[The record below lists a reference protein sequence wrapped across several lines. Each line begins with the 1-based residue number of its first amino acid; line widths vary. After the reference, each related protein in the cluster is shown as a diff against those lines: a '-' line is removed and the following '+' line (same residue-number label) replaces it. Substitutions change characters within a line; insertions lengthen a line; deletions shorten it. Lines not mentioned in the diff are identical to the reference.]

1 MTPIDKLDP
10 RTIPLW
16 IPLALSAGP
25 VVALGFARFA
35 YALILPAMIRALGWS
50 LATAGTMN
58 TANALGYLLGA
69 LIATRLARRWGLG
82 RIFLVSLTVTSLTI
96 LGTGL
101 TGNNL
106 ILALWRFTSGAAG
119 GVAFVVGGGLVAKAT
134 VQEPVQRAALLLGLY
149 FGGAGLGIV
158 LSAWTV
164 PMLLASLPWTVGWRV
179 AWGILGG
186 ISLLTLIGAG
196 PATHHIVQG
205 DPRAISHRLRAPLEL
220 RPIRPMLM
228 AYGFYGA
235 GYIVYMTFIVVFL
248 QHHGAG
254 PQEIVWF
261 WTVLGSAA
269 VAFAFLWG
277 RLLSRASGGR
287 GVAALMGLV
296 LCGVL
301 LPLWSTTIL
310 AVLGSAVLFGAAFLA
325 VVTSV
330 TRVAQRSLPVLQWTA
345 ALAALTVAFGLGQT
359 LGPFVAGFVSE
370 GGGGVR
376 YGLILSAVI
385 LSLGGVVALT
395 QSDHR
400 PEEIADAT
408 PPSE

>member
-1 MTPIDKLDP
+1 MTPTDKLAP

-35 YALILPAMIRALGWS
+35 YALILPAMVRALGWS
-50 LATAGTMN
+50 LATAGAMN

-69 LIATRLARRWGLG
+69 LIATRLTRRWGLG
-82 RIFLVSLTVTSLTI
+82 RIFLVSLAVTSLTI

-101 TGNNL
+101 TGNSL
-106 ILALWRFTSGAAG
+106 MLALWRFTSGAAG

-134 VQEPVQRAALLLGLY
+134 VQEPVHRAALLLGLY

-164 PMLLASLPWTVGWRV
+164 PMLLASLPQTVGWRV
-179 AWGILGG
+179 AWGVLGG
-186 ISLLTLIGAG
+186 ISLLTLIVAG
-196 PATHHIVQG
+196 PATRHIGQG
-205 DPRAISHRLRAPLEL
+205 DSRAVNHRLRAPLGL
-220 RPIRPMLM
+220 RPILI
-228 AYGFYGA
+228 AYGFYGS
-235 GYIVYMTFIVVFL
+235 GYIVYMTFIVAFL
-248 QHHGAG
+248 EHHGAG
-254 PQEIVWF
+254 PQEIAWF

-269 VAFAFLWG
+269 VAGAFLWG

-287 GVAALMGLV
+287 GVAGLMGLV

-301 LPLWSTTIL
+301 LPLWSTTTL

-325 VVTSV
+325 VVTGV
-330 TRVAQRSLPVLQWTA
+330 TRVAQRSLPVSQWTA

-376 YGLILSAVI
+376 YGLTLSALI
-385 LSLGGVVALT
+385 LSLGGAVALT
-395 QSDHR
+395 QTDHR

-408 PPSE
+408 SPSE